1 VGHGDRL
8 AFDAYLVYE
17 AGVGRAL
24 ESHRGDAAIDEH
36 EVIRRISAL
45 LPPAPPEV
53 LVSVGDDC
61 AVVEIGD
68 TIWVAASDMLTHG
81 HHFKDWAAPEDVGY
95 KAVAVNVSDVAAM
108 GGTPRFVLTSGGAP
122 DPQTALR
129 CFEGVMEACQRFGV
143 YPLGGDTTRADALTV
158 DVAILGELAT
168 KPVLRSGARPGDLLA
183 VTGELGAGAA
193 GLLALE
199 HEATRYERLIRK
211 YLRPEPRTAAGRA
224 AAGLGASA
232 MMDLSD
238 GLASDVRRVCE
249 SSGVGCDVDLNL
261 LPVETDTRQ
270 LAQSLGHDPSIL
282 AATGGEDYELLI
294 SAPKQILDT
303 LAESTD
309 VPLTVIGEI
318 TQSDIIFNRDNK
330 PVNGLSGW
338 DHFA

>member
-1 VGHGDRL
+1 L

-17 AGVGRAL
+17 TGIGRAL
-24 ESHRGDAAIDEH
+24 ESHRGDAAINEH

-53 LVSVGDDC
+53 LVPVGDDC
-61 AVVEIGD
+61 AVFEIGD
-68 TIWVAASDMLTHG
+68 TTWVAASDMLTHG

-129 CFEGVMEACQRFGV
+129 CFEGLTEACERFGV

-158 DVAILGELAT
+158 DVAILGQLAT
-168 KPVLRSGARPGDLLA
+168 TPVLRSGARPGDLLA

-199 HEATRYERLIRK
+199 HEKTGHERLIRR

-224 AAGLGASA
+224 AASVGASA

-238 GLASDVRRVCE
+238 GLASDVRRICE
-249 SSGVGCDVDLNL
+249 SSGVGCDVDLDL
-261 LPVETDTRQ
+261 LPVEADTRQ
-270 LAQSLGHDPSIL
+270 LSQSLGQDPVIL

-294 SAPKQILDT
+294 CAPEQTLDS
-303 LAESTD
+303 LSKSVEI
-309 VPLTVIGEI
+309 PLTVIGEI
-318 TQSDIIFNRDNK
+318 TKSDIIFNRDKK

>member
-1 VGHGDRL
+1 L
-8 AFDAYLVYE
+8 AIDAYLVYE
-17 AGVGRAL
+17 AGIGRAL
-24 ESHRGDAAIDEH
+24 ESHKGDAAIDEH
-36 EVIRRISAL
+36 EIIRRISAL
-45 LPPAPPEV
+45 LPAAPPEV
-53 LVSVGDDC
+53 LVPVGDDC

-68 TIWVAASDMLTHG
+68 RTWVAASDMLTHG
-81 HHFKDWAAPEDVGY
+81 HHFKDWAAPGDVGY

-129 CFEGVMEACQRFGV
+129 CFEGVMEACERLGV

-158 DVAILGELAT
+158 DVAIFGELAT
-168 KPVLRSGARPGDLLA
+168 KPVLRSGARPGDLLS

-199 HEATRYERLIRK
+199 QDVSGHERLVRR
-211 YLRPEPRTAAGRA
+211 YLRPEPRMMAGRA
-224 AAGLGASA
+224 AANLGASA

-238 GLASDVRRVCE
+238 GLASDVLRVCE

-261 LPVETDTRQ
+261 LPVERDTRQ
-270 LAQSLGHDPSIL
+270 LAQSLGHDPGIL

-294 SAPKQILDT
+294 CAPERVLDA

-309 VPLTVIGEI
+309 VPLTTIGEI
-318 TQSDIIFNRDNK
+318 TQSGIVFKRDNM
-330 PVNGLSGW
+330 PVDGLSGW